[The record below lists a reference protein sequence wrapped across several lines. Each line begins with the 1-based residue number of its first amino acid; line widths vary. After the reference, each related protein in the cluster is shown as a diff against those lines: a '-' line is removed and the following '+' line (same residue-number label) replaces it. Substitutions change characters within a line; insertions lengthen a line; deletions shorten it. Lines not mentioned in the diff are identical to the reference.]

1 MSPSL
6 RRVVAALAAVCVLVL
21 VGGAV
26 TIARHH
32 TKRHSVA
39 ATAPTSTTAAA
50 TSTTAAATSTTAAA
64 TSTTGAATSTTGA
77 ATSTTAAATST
88 TAAATPTTLAG
99 ASPTT
104 TSGAG
109 GSGALSS
116 TTVPPRQATLPVTG
130 GGDALVP
137 GAVLLVLGLCTYG
150 LIGRRTRRDS

>member
-39 ATAPTSTTAAA
+39 ATAP

-130 GGDALVP
+130 GDDALVP
-137 GAVLLVLGLCTYG
+137 GGVLLVLGLCTYG